1 MSSPTPTPVEN
12 KKGEVAE
19 LRGLLR
25 NPAMKEPSKFKSVVE
40 KVIAYMTLGV
50 DVSPLFSDMIMAT
63 HTKDVVQK
71 KMVYL
76 YLGVYAD
83 QNAELALLTINT
95 LQKDC
100 QDDDPVIRGLALKS
114 LCSLRV
120 PKLVEY
126 VLAPIR
132 KSLVDS
138 SPYVRRIAVIACA
151 KLFNLDKEAFK
162 QTDFVEQLYNKLNDP
177 DSDVVINA
185 IYALNE
191 ILVDEG
197 GMAINK
203 KIIYHLLNKLRDFHE
218 WGQCVVLELIIK
230 YQPGSDYELFDFLN
244 ILEDRLRHSNSA
256 VVLAASKA
264 FLHLTRTMPKVHADV
279 YKRLKGNEFFENY
292 LIFL

>member
-1 MSSPTPTPVEN
+1 
-12 KKGEVAE
+12 
-19 LRGLLR
+19 
-25 NPAMKEPSKFKSVVE
+25 
-40 KVIAYMTLGV
+40 
-50 DVSPLFSDMIMAT
+50 
-63 HTKDVVQK
+63 VQK

-76 YLGVYAD
+76 YLGAYAD
-83 QNAELALLTINT
+83 QNSELALLTINT

-120 PKLVEY
+120 AKLVEY
-126 VLAPIR
+126 VVVPIK
-132 KSLVDS
+132 KSLNDS

-151 KLFNLDKEAFK
+151 KFFNLDREAFK

-177 DSDVVINA
+177 DTDVVVNTV
-185 IYALNE
+185 YALNE
-191 ILVDEG
+191 ILADEG

-218 WGQCVVLELIIK
+218 WGQCAVLELIIK
-230 YQPGSDYELFDFLN
+230 YQVGSDNELFDILN

-264 FLHLTRTMPKVHADV
+264 FLHLTRTLPKVHADV
-279 YKRLKGNEFFENY
+279 FKRLKGTCFFI
-292 LIFL
+292 L